1 MLLEGPL
8 LDAFAD
14 EIAQRVVSRLSPP
27 QANERKRLMTVT
39 EAAEY
44 LGKSK
49 QAVYHLVNKDKIPV
63 RRIGTRLMFDCIELG
78 HWLESLPRYDD

>member
-1 MLLEGPL
+1 
-8 LDAFAD
+8 
-14 EIAQRVVSRLSPP
+14 
-27 QANERKRLMTVT
+27 MTVT

-78 HWLESLPRYDD
+78 RWLESLPRYDD